1 MSLSLLLCALMF
13 WGQHH
18 VPLWFHAFYF
28 LSPICLLRC
37 RPLIVSATH
46 AENRVAWSRD
56 VCDSCCFRWTWI
68 KNCQHQELVQ
78 PPTCTHTLRWIP
90 NSCCAFFLFS
100 DVRVNW
106 ILVRSSNVMGKPT
119 GTNHSKG
126 FQQNSAC
133 TQGSPKAMGHNF
145 YNVFAKWIVSGFHQH
160 FCPTFAQ
167 GPRQELLTRISKKI
181 HQDFWKI
188 MLGHEWNFRTDVC
201 NMLSERSLQKIAR
214 FLMGRSRR
222 DLCVIICK
230 SLWEDGAETLGA
242 HFVRGPEVEMHM
254 DMSQQAFETEIDG
267 ENAVPEAL
275 AQRFVRVYAVD
286 MSQESD

>member
-90 NSCCAFFLFS
+90 NSCCGFFYFRMSESIEFWYGPRTSWENQQRLIIQKVSSKIPHAHKDLQKQWAIIFTTCS
-100 DVRVNW
+100 QNEL
-106 ILVRSSNVMGKPT
+106 LVDFINISAQPLRKDLDKSCSQGFPKKFTKTSGRSCWDMNG
-119 GTNHSKG
+119 
-126 FQQNSAC
+126 
-133 TQGSPKAMGHNF
+133 
-145 YNVFAKWIVSGFHQH
+145 
-160 FCPTFAQ
+160 TFAQ
-167 GPRQELLTRISKKI
+167 MS
-181 HQDFWKI
+181 
-188 MLGHEWNFRTDVC
+188 
-201 NMLSERSLQKIAR
+201 A
-214 FLMGRSRR
+214 
-222 DLCVIICK
+222 IC
-230 SLWEDGAETLGA
+230 
-242 HFVRGPEVEMHM
+242 
-254 DMSQQAFETEIDG
+254 
-267 ENAVPEAL
+267 
-275 AQRFVRVYAVD
+275 
-286 MSQESD
+286 